1 MILIAFDL
9 DDTLF
14 DEVEFLYSAYRQIT
28 SVLSTYNET
37 DSEQM
42 YRIMV
47 QDGFDAL
54 ISHIGPSICQA
65 HGITIGWLVET
76 YRRHTPESLSFREGM
91 EETLQ
96 WLSADKDI
104 SIGIITDGRVGT
116 QTAKINALGLNRFVK
131 PGNTIISQAIGA
143 DKTTPIPF
151 TAMMSAVPQASHYIY
166 IGDNMGKDFVY
177 PKKLGWTTICMA

>member
-76 YRRHTPESLSFREGM
+76 YRRHTPESMHWAL
-91 EETLQ
+91 
-96 WLSADKDI
+96 
-104 SIGIITDGRVGT
+104 IG
-116 QTAKINALGLNRFVK
+116 L
-131 PGNTIISQAIGA
+131 
-143 DKTTPIPF
+143 
-151 TAMMSAVPQASHYIY
+151 
-166 IGDNMGKDFVY
+166 
-177 PKKLGWTTICMA
+177 